1 MQEDEMGEAGI
12 LGRQLTR
19 RRFIAGTAAATL
31 GTAAIT
37 MMGAECD
44 PAIVR
49 RVVQSK
55 NAGPP
60 HHTVWVWQFSIDG
73 APQQIAANLAANG
86 LGVLMKTH
94 DGIDWMSTYDP
105 HPMAVNGP
113 GQVRALADLFE
124 NRGVP
129 FHAWC
134 VVKGIDPVREAQ
146 MAADVLA
153 NGARSLTLDLEGGS
167 GFWTGSAADAAAY
180 GNELR
185 ARNAFARV
193 DISIDPRPWRINLVP
208 MAEFVQFTDGI
219 SPQLYWD
226 TFNSTSNK
234 NGYAAAGYP
243 PGPAGMTPEFLCDA
257 TIQVLSNYDRYI
269 IPAGQGACADP
280 ATFPRFVRR
289 AWTDGMGAV
298 SVWRYG
304 VTRYETLAYLGQN
317 PAGIAPQP
325 PKTPTRTPTKAH
337 TPTRTP
343 TPRKTNT
350 STRTPTQTFTK
361 TPTKTPTP
369 VLTETPMP
377 TVSPVSTGSP
387 LATVSPAVTP

>member
-1 MQEDEMGEAGI
+1 MGEAGI
-12 LGRQLTR
+12 LRRRLTR

-49 RVVQSK
+49 RIVQAK

-60 HHTVWVWQFSIDG
+60 HHMVWVWQFSIDG
-73 APQQIAANLAANG
+73 APEQIAANLAANR
-86 LGVLMKTH
+86 LAVMVKTH
-94 DGIDWMSTYDP
+94 DGLDWMSTYDP
-105 HPMAVNGP
+105 HPAAVTGVS
-113 GQVRALADLFE
+113 QVQNLANLFE
-124 NRGVP
+124 GRGVP

-153 NGARSLTLDLEGGS
+153 NGARSLTIDLEGGS
-167 GFWTGSAADAAAY
+167 GFWVGSAATAVAF

-208 MAEFVQFTDGI
+208 MAEFVNFTDGI

-226 TFNSTSNK
+226 TFNSASNVD
-234 NGYAAAGYP
+234 GYRAAGYSP
-243 PGPAGMTPEFLCDA
+243 PASGITPEFLCDA
-257 TIQVLSNYDRYI
+257 TIQVLSGYDRYI

-280 ATFPRFVRR
+280 GTFPRFVSR

-298 SVWRYG
+298 SAWRYG

-317 PAGIAPQP
+317 PAGVAPQP
-325 PKTPTRTPTKAH
+325 PKTPTRTPTRVGTPTRTR

-343 TPRKTNT
+343 TA
-350 STRTPTQTFTK
+350 SRTPTQTFTR
-361 TPTKTPTP
+361 TPTKTTTP
-369 VLTETPMP
+369 VATDTPLP
-377 TVSPVSTGSP
+377 TV
-387 LATVSPAVTP
+387 TP

>member
-1 MQEDEMGEAGI
+1 MGAAGI
-12 LGRQLTR
+12 LRRRLTR
-19 RRFIAGTAAATL
+19 RRFIAGTTAATL

-49 RVVQSK
+49 RFVQSK

-60 HHTVWVWQFSIDG
+60 HHMVWVWQFSIDG
-73 APQQIAANLAANG
+73 APEQIAANLAANG
-86 LGVLMKTH
+86 LAVMVKTH
-94 DGIDWMSTYDP
+94 DGTDWMSKYDP
-105 HPMAVNGP
+105 HPLAVTSAA
-113 GQVRALADLFE
+113 QVRTLANLFE
-124 NRGVP
+124 SRGVP

-134 VVKGIDPVREAQ
+134 VVKGIDPVAEAQ

-153 NGARSLTLDLEGGS
+153 NGARSLTLDLEGGA
-167 GFWTGSAADAAAY
+167 GFWVGSAADAARY
-180 GNELR
+180 GAELR

-208 MAEFVQFTDGI
+208 MPEFVQFTDGI

-226 TFNSTSNK
+226 TFNSSSNI
-234 NGYAAAGYP
+234 NGYAAAGYA

-257 TIQVLSNYDRYI
+257 TIQVLSGYDRYI
-269 IPAGQGACADP
+269 VPAGQGACVDAG
-280 ATFPRFVRR
+280 TFPRFVRR
-289 AWTDGMGAV
+289 AWSDGMGTV

-317 PAGIAPQP
+317 PAGVAPQP
-325 PKTPTRTPTKAH
+325 PKTPTKTPTRVSSPTRSPTATRTR

-343 TPRKTNT
+343 TQTL
-350 STRTPTQTFTK
+350 TR

-369 VLTETPMP
+369 
-377 TVSPVSTGSP
+377 
-387 LATVSPAVTP
+387 AVTDTPLPTLVPTGTP